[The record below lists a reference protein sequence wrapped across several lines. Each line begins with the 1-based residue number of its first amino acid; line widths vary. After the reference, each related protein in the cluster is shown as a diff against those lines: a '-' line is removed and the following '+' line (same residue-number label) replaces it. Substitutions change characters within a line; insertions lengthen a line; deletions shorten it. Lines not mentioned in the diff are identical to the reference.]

1 MKAPIT
7 DGETSGMR
15 GTCTER
21 PATCTPPKPEKKLV
35 RLAEEGGRGGKATA
49 SRERREK
56 GSSGPLPLATGSARV
71 EE

>member
-35 RLAEEGGRGGKATA
+35 RLAEEGGKATA